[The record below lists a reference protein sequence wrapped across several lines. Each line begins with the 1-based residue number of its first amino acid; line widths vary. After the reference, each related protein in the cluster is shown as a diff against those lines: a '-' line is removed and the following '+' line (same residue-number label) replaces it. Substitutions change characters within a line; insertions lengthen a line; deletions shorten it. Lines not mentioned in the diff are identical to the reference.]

1 MISKKKIEETFFKI
15 LMFISFAILT
25 IALLSIIVIVF
36 VKGFKSLSFGM
47 LFSIPKGGYYLGKE
61 GGIFN
66 AIAGSILIGSLATLL
81 SFLYA
86 FCIVFYINVYRFSK
100 SKFSRSV
107 RFFLDILW
115 GIPSIVYGAFG
126 FGIMLIF
133 QIPPS
138 LFAGAV
144 TLSFVILPIMART
157 MDETLRMIPFEM
169 KQTAYSLGAT
179 RFEIS
184 YKVIIKQAFPGLLTA
199 VLLAFGRGIGDAA
212 SILMTASYTDS
223 LPTNL
228 FRPVATLPLCVFFQL
243 STPFKEVQERGYAAA
258 FILTILML
266 LVSLFAR
273 LSFKSFSKYVVK

>member
-1 MISKKKIEETFFKI
+1 MNLRKKIEETFFK
-15 LMFISFAILT
+15 LVMSVSFAILA
-25 IALLSIIVIVF
+25 IALISIVAIVF
-36 VKGFKSLSFGM
+36 IKGFKALSFKM
-47 LFSIPKGGYYLGKE
+47 LFTIPQGGYYLGKE

-66 AIAGSILIGSLATLL
+66 AIIGSIAVGSLATLL

-86 FCIVFYINVYRFSK
+86 FCIVFYINVYRYTK

-107 RFFLDILW
+107 RFLLDILW

-133 QIPPS
+133 KIPAS
-138 LFAGAV
+138 LLAGSL

-184 YKVIIKQAFPGLLTA
+184 HKVILRQAFPGLLTA
-199 VLLAFGRGIGDAA
+199 ILLAFGRGIGDAA

-223 LPTNL
+223 LPSSFL
-228 FRPVATLPLCVFFQL
+228 MPVATLPLCVLFEL
-243 STPFKEVQERGYAAA
+243 STPFKEVQERGFAAA
-258 FILTILML
+258 FVLTILML
-266 LVSLFAR
+266 IISLLAR

>member
-1 MISKKKIEETFFKI
+1 MISAKKIEEKIFKI
-15 LMFISFAILT
+15 LMYISFS
-25 IALLSIIVIVF
+25 LLSIALVSIIAVVF
-36 VKGFKSLSFGM
+36 VKGLGALSFKM
-47 LFSIPKGGYYLGKE
+47 LFSVPQGGYYLGGE
-61 GGIFN
+61 GGILN
-66 AIAGSILIGSLATLL
+66 AILGSIAIGSIATLL

-100 SKFSRSV
+100 SQFSRSV

-133 QIPPS
+133 KIPAS
-138 LFAGAV
+138 LLAGAL

-169 KQTAYSLGAT
+169 KQAAYSLGAT

-199 VLLAFGRGIGDAA
+199 ILLAFGRGIGDAA

-223 LPTNL
+223 LPTSL
-228 FRPVATLPLCVFFQL
+228 LRPVATLPLCVFFQL

-258 FILTILML
+258 FVLTILML
-266 LVSLFAR
+266 LVSLLAR

>member
-1 MISKKKIEETFFKI
+1 MIIRKRIEEKIFKAVMYFSFSI
-15 LMFISFAILT
+15 LALALVSIVLVVFI
-25 IALLSIIVIVF
+25 
-36 VKGFKSLSFGM
+36 KGFGSLSFKM
-47 LFSIPKGGYYLGKE
+47 LFTIPKSGYYLGGE
-61 GGIFN
+61 GGILN
-66 AIAGSILIGSLATLL
+66 AILGSIAIGTLATLL

-126 FGIMLIF
+126 FGVMLIF
-133 QIPPS
+133 KIPAS
-138 LFAGAV
+138 LLAGAL

-169 KQTAYSLGAT
+169 KQAAYSLGAT

-199 VLLAFGRGIGDAA
+199 VLIAFGRGIGDAA
-212 SILMTASYTDS
+212 SIIMTASYTDS
-223 LPTNL
+223 IPSSFL
-228 FRPVATLPLCVFFQL
+228 RPVATLPLCVFFQL

-258 FILTILML
+258 FVLTILML
-266 LVSLFAR
+266 LVSILAR

>member
-1 MISKKKIEETFFKI
+1 MPFKKFEEKIFKGI
-15 LMFISFAILT
+15 MYISFSLL
-25 IALLSIIVIVF
+25 ALSLFSIIVVVF
-36 VKGFKSLSFGM
+36 VKGLGSLSFKM
-47 LFSIPKGGYYLGKE
+47 LFSVPKGGYYLGKE
-61 GGIFN
+61 GGILN
-66 AIAGSILIGSLATLL
+66 AILGSIAIGTIATAL

-100 SKFSRSV
+100 SKFSRIV

-126 FGIMLIF
+126 FGIMLLF
-133 QIPPS
+133 KIPAS
-138 LFAGAV
+138 LLAGAL

-169 KQTAYSLGAT
+169 KQAAYSLGAT

-212 SILMTASYTDS
+212 SIIMTASYTDS
-223 LPTNL
+223 IPTSL
-228 FRPVATLPLCVFFQL
+228 LRPVATLPLCVFFQL

-258 FILTILML
+258 FVLTMLML
-266 LVSLFAR
+266 LVSLLAR
-273 LSFKSFSKYVVK
+273 LSFRSFSKYVVK

>member
-1 MISKKKIEETFFKI
+1 MISAKKMEERIFKAI
-15 LMFISFAILT
+15 MYISFLLLALS
-25 IALLSIIVIVF
+25 LLSIILVVF
-36 VKGFKSLSFGM
+36 IKGFDSLSLKM
-47 LFSIPKGGYYLGKE
+47 LFSLPKGGYYLGKE
-61 GGIFN
+61 GGILN
-66 AIAGSILIGSLATLL
+66 AIIGSIAIGSIATLL
-81 SFLYA
+81 SFLYS

-100 SKFSRSV
+100 SKFSQSV

-133 QIPPS
+133 KIPAS
-138 LFAGAV
+138 LLAGSI

-169 KQTAYSLGAT
+169 KQAAYSLGAT

-184 YKVIIKQAFPGLLTA
+184 YKVIIKQAFPGVLTA

-212 SILMTASYTDS
+212 SIIMTASYTDS
-223 LPTNL
+223 LPASL
-228 FRPVATLPLCVFFQL
+228 LRPVATLPLCVFFQL

-258 FILTILML
+258 FILTVVML
-266 LVSLFAR
+266 SVSLLAR